1 MSYDSGHTERESGVF
16 FDGVAEVVP
25 ELEVIHS
32 SAVSVVYRS
41 RIDGRRVA
49 LKGLPEDK
57 RHDPAALAALRKE
70 YMMLLE
76 VDHPGIVRVFGMRV
90 FPGIGHVI
98 VMEYVEGETLAE
110 MEPEYLSVSQRRRML
125 TELVEAVA
133 YIHSKGMV
141 HRDIKLSNVMTAR
154 LSGHVRLID
163 FGLADSD
170 GWWIGK
176 QPAGTEGYVSDE
188 QRTSRVPDLC
198 NDVYSLGVVMKKLR
212 PGLIYGGVCRR
223 CLGDVSRRY
232 DSAGTLLRRMRRVWR
247 NYMLTLC
254 VLAIVTAVA
263 ILLALAHHES
273 DIEIPRQEKMT
284 ELPVD
289 GRPSETQDSAADGIS
304 VERIQSPEP
313 TVAEDLPSENGN
325 VDPNQDRIE
334 NSSTENNDGEEK
346 VVLPESLIQEA
357 YAAIDPPFQEA
368 MSALKSAK
376 SFRQFPNEDAMRLEM
391 NARGTEFRAYQ
402 ARFLS
407 TSEREELRKVIGFRI
422 CDRIRE
428 LREVW
433 TERQKEVPLT
443 LE

>member
-76 VDHPGIVRVFGMRV
+76 LDHSGIVRVFGMRE
-90 FPGIGHVI
+90 FSGIGHVI

-110 MEPEYLSVSQRRRML
+110 VEPEYLSVRQRRRIL
-125 TELVEAVA
+125 TELIDAVA

-154 LSGHVRLID
+154 LGGHVKLID
-163 FGLADSD
+163 FGFSDSD

-223 CLGDVSRRY
+223 CLGDASRRY
-232 DSAGTLLRRMRRVWR
+232 DSAATLLSRMRRVRR
-247 NYMLTLC
+247 NFLFSVSLFAAT
-254 VLAIVTAVA
+254 VLALMIMF
-263 ILLALAHHES
+263 LLPADKPNKQTGVKPVPQQTEAPKDVPQAEPAKAPTVDS
-273 DIEIPRQEKMT
+273 REENVSTERVVKQQNPKNVPEEKQEKTNNNGGMLSK
-284 ELPVD
+284 ELIL
-289 GRPSETQDSAADGIS
+289 A
-304 VERIQSPEP
+304 
-313 TVAEDLPSENGN
+313 
-325 VDPNQDRIE
+325 
-334 NSSTENNDGEEK
+334 
-346 VVLPESLIQEA
+346 A
-357 YAAIDPPFQEA
+357 YAAVDAPFRDQMAKLEAATSAKAIPPFLNTARMASQGE
-368 MSALKSAK
+368 SFEKLHAK
-376 SFRQFPNEDAMRLEM
+376 ELSPEMRRNLHEVIKLRMLENEFKW
-391 NARGTEFRAYQ
+391 N
-402 ARFLS
+402 S
-407 TSEREELRKVIGFRI
+407 TRKIKLEELSG
-422 CDRIRE
+422 E
-428 LREVW
+428 EM
-433 TERQKEVPLT
+433 
-443 LE
+443 

>member
-76 VDHPGIVRVFGMRV
+76 LDHPGIVRVFGMRA

-110 MEPEYLSVSQRRRML
+110 MEPEYLSVRQRRRLL

-141 HRDIKLSNVMTAR
+141 HRDIKLSNVMVSR
-154 LSGHVRLID
+154 LGGHVRLID

-223 CLGDVSRRY
+223 CLGDASRRY
-232 DSAGTLLRRMRRVWR
+232 DSAGTLLRRMHRVRRNFLFSVC
-247 NYMLTLC
+247 LF
-254 VLAIVTAVA
+254 VVA
-263 ILLALAHHES
+263 ILAWAIILLLPADKTNEHTGVQPVPQQTEAPKEAPQAEPAEAPTVDS
-273 DIEIPRQEKMT
+273 REENVSTERAEKQQNPKNVPEEKQEKTNNNGGMLSK
-284 ELPVD
+284 ELIL
-289 GRPSETQDSAADGIS
+289 A
-304 VERIQSPEP
+304 
-313 TVAEDLPSENGN
+313 
-325 VDPNQDRIE
+325 
-334 NSSTENNDGEEK
+334 
-346 VVLPESLIQEA
+346 A
-357 YAAIDPPFQEA
+357 YAAVDAPFRDQMAKLEA
-368 MSALKSAK
+368 ATSAK
-376 SFRQFPNEDAMRLEM
+376 DIPPVLNTARMASQGESFEKLHAKELSPEMRRNLHEVIKLRILENEFKW
-391 NARGTEFRAYQ
+391 N
-402 ARFLS
+402 S
-407 TSEREELRKVIGFRI
+407 TRKIKLEELSG
-422 CDRIRE
+422 E
-428 LREVW
+428 EM
-433 TERQKEVPLT
+433 
-443 LE
+443 